1 MTIPE
6 IDDDLVDRHGH
17 GKPAAREGDFRTA
30 LVTGAGG
37 RDGIG
42 FAIARKLAQ
51 KGLAVCIT
59 GASERI
65 HLRAGELRAQG
76 HNVTSHVA
84 DLTKADEVLRLRK
97 LVGPVD
103 VLINNAGMGST
114 VTPAVQRD
122 FLALSEADWDIGIDV
137 TLKTAFLVTRAFLGS
152 MVESRLGRIVNI
164 ASVTGPLVS
173 NPGEAAYSAAKAGM
187 VGLTHAL
194 ALEVASRGV
203 TVNAVAPGWIETGS
217 STEDERIAAR
227 HTPPGRAGTPDEVAA
242 AAAFLASAEASYI
255 NGAMLVVDGG
265 NVLQERKVQ
274 LP

>member
-1 MTIPE
+1 MTVSD
-6 IDDDLVDRHGH
+6 IDNDLVTSQGH
-17 GKPAAREGDFRTA
+17 GEPRAREGDFRTA

-37 RDGIG
+37 ADGIG

-51 KGLAVCIT
+51 KGLAVFIT
-59 GASERI
+59 GASDRV
-65 HLRAGELRAQG
+65 HLRAKELRAQG
-76 HNVTSHVA
+76 YDVTSHVA
-84 DLTKADEVLRLRK
+84 DLTKAEEVVRLRK

-103 VLINNAGMGST
+103 VLINNAGMGSAA
-114 VTPAVQRD
+114 VPAVQRE

-137 TLKTAFLVTRAFLGS
+137 TLKTAFLVTRAFLEA
-152 MVESRLGRIVNI
+152 MVERRRGRIVNI

-194 ALEVASRGV
+194 ALEVASCGV

-217 STEDERIAAR
+217 STEEERIAAR
-227 HTPPGRAGTPDEVAA
+227 HTPPGRAGTPNEVAA
-242 AAAFLASAEASYI
+242 AAAFLASAEASYV

-265 NVLQERKVQ
+265 NVLQERKAQ
-274 LP
+274 LG

>member
-1 MTIPE
+1 MT
-6 IDDDLVDRHGH
+6 LR
-17 GKPAAREGDFRTA
+17 AA

-37 RDGIG
+37 PDGIG

-51 KGLAVCIT
+51 NGLVVFIT

-65 HLRAGELRAQG
+65 HLRAQELQAQG
-76 HNVTSHVA
+76 YDVTSHVA
-84 DLTKADEVLRLRK
+84 DLTNAQEVVRLRER
-97 LVGPVD
+97 VGAVD

-114 VTPAVQRD
+114 AVPAVQRE
-122 FLALSEADWDIGIDV
+122 FLALSEADWDVGIDV
-137 TLKTAFLVTRAFLGS
+137 TLKTAFLVTRAFLAS
-152 MVESRLGRIVNI
+152 MIENRRGRIVNI

-194 ALEVASRGV
+194 ALEVGSCGV
-203 TVNAVAPGWIETGS
+203 TVNSVAPGWIETGA

-227 HTPPGRAGTPDEVAA
+227 HTPLGRAGRPDEVAA
-242 AAAFLASAEASYI
+242 AVAFLASAEASYV

-274 LP
+274 LA

>member
-1 MTIPE
+1 MKA
-6 IDDDLVDRHGH
+6 H
-17 GKPAAREGDFRTA
+17 EGQLLSA

-37 RDGIG
+37 PDGIG

-51 KGLAVCIT
+51 NGLAVFIT

-65 HLRAGELRAQG
+65 HLRAQELQAQG
-76 HNVTSHVA
+76 YDVTSHVA
-84 DLTKADEVLRLRK
+84 DLTNAQEVVRLRER
-97 LVGPVD
+97 VGAVD
-103 VLINNAGMGST
+103 VLINNAGMVST
-114 VTPAVQRD
+114 AVPAVQRE
-122 FLALSEADWDIGIDV
+122 FLALSEADWDVGIDV
-137 TLKTAFLVTRAFLGS
+137 TLKTAFLVTRAFLAS
-152 MVESRLGRIVNI
+152 MIENRRGRIVNI

-194 ALEVASRGV
+194 ALEVGSCGV
-203 TVNAVAPGWIETGS
+203 TVNSVAPGWIETGA

-227 HTPPGRAGTPDEVAA
+227 HTPLGRAGKPDEVAA
-242 AAAFLASAEASYI
+242 AVAFLASAEASYI

-274 LP
+274 LA